1 MYLAP
6 NATPSQAPSVW
17 CTYISRFL
25 VLFPPEQVAIDYAQ
39 ERTHKGTLKELNI
52 SKLETEHQPS
62 LTAQIMGCCSITLIE
77 ARSGTRAVLNGY
89 SAVAFLSCG
98 RREDFLFGEKKCDTV
113 QRLWGLPRTF
123 GQRSTAGAMKSCF
136 RSRVT
141 LKNESEMLLMTNQ
154 AVPAWEG
161 KARLRQDW
169 CSSKENPTASCF
181 CAVRLPVISRCRQ
194 RVDSTG
200 TLSRGQN

>member
-17 CTYISRFL
+17 YTYISRFL

-39 ERTHKGTLKELNI
+39 ERIHKGTLKELNI
-52 SKLETEHQPS
+52 SKLESEHQPS
-62 LTAQIMGCCSITLIE
+62 LTARIMGCCSITLIKAPLRNKGCVKRILCSSLLKLWKE
-77 ARSGTRAVLNGY
+77 GGFPVW
-89 SAVAFLSCG
+89 
-98 RREDFLFGEKKCDTV
+98 EEKRDTV

-136 RSRVT
+136 RGGVT
-141 LKNESEMLLMTNQ
+141 LKNKSEMLPMTNQ
-154 AVPAWEG
+154 AVLAWEG

-181 CAVRLPVISRCRQ
+181 CAVWFPVISWHRQ
-194 RVDSTG
+194 RVKSTG